1 VKGLSYTPEE
11 VEAIET
17 TDRETRRLTKRMGA
31 LFGEIGIRDR
41 TARLALT
48 SELAGRSVVSW
59 NELSHIE
66 AEQVCDALAARVATV
81 AAVAPDD
88 DDA

>member
-1 VKGLSYTPEE
+1 
-11 VEAIET
+11 
-17 TDRETRRLTKRMGA
+17 
-31 LFGEIGIRDR
+31 
-41 TARLALT
+41 LT